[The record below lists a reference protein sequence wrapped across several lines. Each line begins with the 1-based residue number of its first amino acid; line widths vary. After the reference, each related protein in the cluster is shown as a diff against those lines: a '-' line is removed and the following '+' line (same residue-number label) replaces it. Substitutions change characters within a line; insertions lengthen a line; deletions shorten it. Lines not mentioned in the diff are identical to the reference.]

1 MYFIVAIIS
10 CIESFAVTIFFVKAC
25 ITYLE
30 IEIRFTQ
37 SLHQCPFVWN
47 PISMLAIVRK
57 GAFGKITRT
66 NDYYI
71 CGKLMSSGL
80 DFAYFFKH
88 LNYPHSVRDIANG

>member
-47 PISMLAIVRK
+47 PIFMLAIVRK
-57 GAFGKITRT
+57 GVFGKITRT
-66 NDYYI
+66 DD
-71 CGKLMSSGL
+71 L
-80 DFAYFFKH
+80 DLWKAYELRPGFLF
-88 LNYPHSVRDIANG
+88 LQALELSA